1 MTAIRQNDTADELR
15 DALTDRLHT
24 ENVIRSASVEAA
36 IRRTPRHLF
45 IPDVELDQAY
55 ADNPV
60 HTKTDAAGA
69 SISAA
74 SQPRIVAMMLEQ
86 LDARP
91 GERILEIGAGTGY
104 NAALIAAMV
113 GDAGH
118 VTTIDVDADLVDGA
132 RRHLT
137 AAGVGN
143 VDVVLGD
150 GALGHPG
157 AAPYDMIIATV
168 GAWETPTAWLEQ
180 LVPDGRLV
188 VPLRLRGAA
197 SRSIVFER
205 HSGGWRSQGSEL
217 AVFMP
222 LRIGDDARRTVTLTP
237 EQDVILQVHKEQA
250 ADQALAGVLD
260 TDRTKIWTQVHFPA
274 MVPYEWMDLW
284 LACTLDNAL
293 MRMNVQPSAA
303 DRGQVDPMFPWGS
316 MATARDRDLAYL
328 TVRPAPPAP
337 DGGKLYEVGVIGHGP
352 TGAALAQEVAEQVRT
367 WDAEHR
373 ARRVRFEIS
382 DTPAADPTA
391 GRFVLARPH
400 HPITVIWK

>member
-15 DALTDRLHT
+15 DALTDRLRT

-60 HTKTDAAGA
+60 YTKTDAAGA

-86 LDARP
+86 LAARP

-150 GALGHPG
+150 GARGHPG
-157 AAPYDMIIATV
+157 AAPYDRIIATV

-180 LVPDGRLV
+180 LAPDGRLV

-197 SRSIVFER
+197 SRSIVFQR

-222 LRIGDDARRTVTLTP
+222 LRGIGDDARRTITLTP
-237 EQDVILQVHKEQA
+237 EQDVTLQAHKEQA
-250 ADQALAGVLD
+250 IDQALAGVLD
-260 TDRTKIWTQVHFPA
+260 TNRTVVWTGVLFPA
-274 MVPYEWMDLW
+274 PYPGRLILLRAREQEFGTSGL
-284 LACTLDNAL
+284 LTVFSRRRRGTRPGVGAGY
-293 MRMNVQPSAA
+293 SAA
-303 DRGQVDPMFPWGS
+303 ENAPFRCWTRTTRPCLQPPSVELDLPSKAGLVHLPASSQRGKRSSDRVGRHRRRRRRGLRRTRRRAAP
-316 MATARDRDLAYL
+316 AT
-328 TVRPAPPAP
+328 
-337 DGGKLYEVGVIGHGP
+337 GN
-352 TGAALAQEVAEQVRT
+352 
-367 WDAEHR
+367 
-373 ARRVRFEIS
+373 
-382 DTPAADPTA
+382 
-391 GRFVLARPH
+391 
-400 HPITVIWK
+400 